1 MFCISRDSYVKHR
14 EAIKNLRSRVE
25 SILGEYFDEFYDYFR
40 FIAEYDADYKILA
53 ARRCLVLYQIFAQF
67 FWLDGLRYL
76 YFQSAMIWHRLKMA
90 VCCRD
95 GCRLVAGFVAG
106 DFPVWIREKPVNKGY
121 FNIYPYLRQ
130 RKQRDFSRKF
140 TK

>member
-1 MFCISRDSYVKHR
+1 MPPVGTSEGVD
-14 EAIKNLRSRVE
+14 
-25 SILGEYFDEFYDYFR
+25 
-40 FIAEYDADYKILA
+40 
-53 ARRCLVLYQIFAQF
+53 
-67 FWLDGLRYL
+67 
-76 YFQSAMIWHRLKMA
+76 RLKMA
-90 VCCRD
+90 VSCRD

-121 FNIYPYLRQ
+121 FNIYLYLRQ